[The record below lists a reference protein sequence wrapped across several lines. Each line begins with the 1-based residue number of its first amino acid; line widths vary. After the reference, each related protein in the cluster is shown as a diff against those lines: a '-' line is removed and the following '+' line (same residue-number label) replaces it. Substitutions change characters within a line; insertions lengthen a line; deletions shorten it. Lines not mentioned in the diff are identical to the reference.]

1 MPRRPRGTGRLY
13 QPKGSSIWWIKYYLN
28 GVPQRESTGT
38 PERRKAENF
47 LKKRL
52 GECVSGNFLGAD
64 VERVTVAEI
73 MADKLAQSKNDGD
86 KSTTHKERMW
96 KLHLEPMF
104 SRLRCSQVTTDSLRK
119 YIAKRKTETI
129 GKIVAK
135 TPSNAT
141 INRELKLLCS
151 SFHLA
156 MKSTPPKV
164 NRIPHFPIMEEAAPR
179 KGYLKDEQYFKL
191 CEATAKVGL
200 WLRAMFEVAVS
211 YGWRR
216 GEVAEHLQV
225 RQIDLSKRTI
235 DLDPGSTKNDDARI
249 VRMTQQVFELL
260 SACIEGKH
268 PEEFV
273 FTRAHGRPIG
283 DFRKT
288 WASCCKAAGVEG
300 LLFHD
305 LRRTG
310 ARNMRRLGIAEGTI
324 MKIGGWK
331 TRSVFDRYNI
341 VDQSDLADAA
351 RRMDERHSQL
361 VKETAEQEQELAK
374 ASAPVQ
380 NGHSSGIVDKKR
392 NKVVNTQLPN

>member
-119 YIAKRKTETI
+119 YIAQRKTETI

-151 SFHLA
+151 AFHLG

-191 CEATAKVGL
+191 CGETTKIGL
-200 WLRAMFEVAVS
+200 WLRATFEVAVT

-216 GEVAEHLQV
+216 GEVTEHLQV
-225 RQIDLSKRTI
+225 RQIDLAKRTI
-235 DLDPGSTKNDDARI
+235 DLDPGTTKNDDARI
-249 VRMTQQVFELL
+249 VRMTQQVYELL
-260 SACIEGKH
+260 SLCIHGKS
-268 PEEFV
+268 PDDLV
-273 FTRAHGRPIG
+273 FTREHGKPIG

-351 RRMDERHSQL
+351 RRMEERYAQL
-361 VKETAEQEQELAK
+361 VKEQAAQEQEVAK
-374 ASAPVQ
+374 EPDAVQ
-380 NGHSSGIVDKKR
+380 NGHSLGIVNKKR
-392 NKVVNTQLPN
+392 SKVVSTQLPN